1 MIFFL
6 GLSLVLKNFTILLL
20 SVYWDPG
27 QGEYLLLITG
37 FFLLYDPF
45 VERSGCP
52 VSRRAVLPY
61 NWRTRCGTFFFL
73 SFKKKK
79 KKLKINILRA

>member
-6 GLSLVLKNFTILLL
+6 GLSLVLKNLLFYFCPFTGIRVRG
-20 SVYWDPG
+20 STF
-27 QGEYLLLITG
+27 YLLLG

-73 SFKKKK
+73 SFKKEKK
-79 KKLKINILRA
+79 EIKN